1 MLYNETFKRVP
12 AKISRKK
19 KAIGEIHLWPNYAT
33 SRYRSVLKVE
43 ADSVLSNRKIRD
55 GEKKR

>member
-1 MLYNETFKRVP
+1 MFKRVP
-12 AKISRKK
+12 AKILRKE

-33 SRYRSVLKVE
+33 NRYRSVLKVE
-43 ADSVLSNRKIRD
+43 AGSILSNRKIRD